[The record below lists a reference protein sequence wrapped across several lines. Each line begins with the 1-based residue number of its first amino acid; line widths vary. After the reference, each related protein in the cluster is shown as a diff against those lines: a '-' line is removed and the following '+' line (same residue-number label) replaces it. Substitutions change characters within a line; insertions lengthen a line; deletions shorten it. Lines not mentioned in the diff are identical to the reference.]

1 MLVVLPNARCELI
14 NVRAHDV
21 LPVRSYQDCIQYLKE
36 QRLQTMTF
44 IPLSTIRV
52 KPVDERLRQL
62 GGSAK
67 LVLDVIQYDETIERA
82 MLYALGCV
90 LICERELKNKM

>member
-1 MLVVLPNARCELI
+1 MSAPMARQPEPLARDLLVAPGCV
-14 NVRAHDV
+14 H
-21 LPVRSYQDCIQYLKE
+21 QDCIQYLKE

-82 MLYALGCV
+82 LLYSLG
-90 LICERELKNKM
+90 